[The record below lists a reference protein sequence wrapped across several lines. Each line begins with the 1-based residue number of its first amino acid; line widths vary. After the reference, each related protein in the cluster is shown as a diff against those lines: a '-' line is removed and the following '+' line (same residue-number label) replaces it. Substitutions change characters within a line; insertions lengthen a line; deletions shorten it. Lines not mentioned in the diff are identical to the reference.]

1 MPLNVLPVYTI
12 QYIYSSI
19 CILCKT
25 LRHFRCIKLYTNWTA
40 TPTPIGVWKKPT
52 LPTYLPTPPP
62 HCTLASP
69 LICDARYS
77 RIRSRS
83 RSGTRP
89 ALRGAPI
96 SSLTIERVLRN
107 VLQISPHEADK
118 EGDSVIEKERDEVIE
133 RERGMQRTREELLPQ
148 WQCENANKI
157 MADNNSWENSALLF
171 ICTIYTIQI
180 SSVYPVP
187 IVNGFRR

>member
-1 MPLNVLPVYTI
+1 MCYPYI
-12 QYIYSSI
+12 QYNIYTVLSVYYVRP
-19 CILCKT
+19 CVILGA
-25 LRHFRCIKLYTNWTA
+25 LNYIQ
-40 TPTPIGVWKKPT
+40 IGWQHQPQWECGKNPPY
-52 LPTYLPTPPP
+52 LPTYLSTPP

-83 RSGTRP
+83 RSRTRP

-118 EGDSVIEKERDEVIE
+118 EGGRAIEKERDEVIE

-148 WQCENANKI
+148 
-157 MADNNSWENSALLF
+157 
-171 ICTIYTIQI
+171 
-180 SSVYPVP
+180 
-187 IVNGFRR
+187 